1 MLWLK
6 DKDNILFRAHLGIKR
21 LIESIREIALYV
33 SEAASPV
40 FIFKLT
46 PMLHFHGISIS
57 KPRYE
62 NTREQEIIVA

>member
-1 MLWLK
+1 MLRFK
-6 DKDNILFRAHLGIKR
+6 DKDNIVFQAHLGIKR

-46 PMLHFHGISIS
+46 PMLHFHGV
-57 KPRYE
+57 K
-62 NTREQEIIVA
+62 V